1 MPGMSVMLFSLFFTL
16 SAFAISA
23 NAVPPLISTL
33 AAGFGI
39 GASNFGFFMALQFG
53 SFALASFA
61 GGFVKERLRLGNHH
75 IVTAGLI
82 IIIAAFFA
90 GTVLLRS
97 ALSLVLWIIPLGLAG
112 GSVETFSSIEISALS
127 APGSS
132 KNMCLSQAFYSAG
145 AFAAP
150 QLVYLCF
157 GAGLGWKATFLLFGL
172 FSAAVSLF
180 FVSVSARQGRFR
192 PQPQAAGPRAQ
203 EARRNT
209 RVFAFLLVLMMVYVS
224 LESLSAAWLSYIFE
238 ARYQLSAR
246 QAAVALMLFWTGMFL
261 GRFCVVFLP
270 TRWTL
275 WPTLLASSLAITAS
289 ALLLALADALAARY
303 AGALLLGVFCG
314 PMWPV
319 IVMTTNVACGSE
331 RRTSTVIGMGAIG
344 FGSGPLLGSLLLRAG
359 QASRFFALQ
368 LVLGVLVLVLC
379 LLAAA
384 SFRARGNR
392 LVGGGRL
399 AV

>member
-1 MPGMSVMLFSLFFTL
+1 MSVTLFSLFFTL

-33 AAGFGI
+33 AAGFGV
-39 GASNFGFFMALQFG
+39 GASNFGFFMTLQFV
-53 SFALASFA
+53 SFSLASFA
-61 GGFVKERLRLGNHH
+61 GGIVKERLRLSNFHV
-75 IVTAGLI
+75 VTAGLI
-82 IIIAAFFA
+82 IIVAAFFA
-90 GTVLLRS
+90 GAVLLRS
-97 ALSLVLWIIPLGLAG
+97 ALSLVLWVVPLGLAG

-132 KNMCLSQAFYSAG
+132 KNMCLSQAFYSVG

-180 FVSVSARQGRFR
+180 FVWAGGRQGGFR
-192 PQPQAAGPRAQ
+192 RRPRAVGQTGQ
-203 EARRNT
+203 EAGKHN
-209 RVFAFLLVLMMVYVS
+209 RVFAFLLVLMLVYVT

-238 ARYQLSAR
+238 ARYRLSAR
-246 QAAVALMLFWTGMFL
+246 EAAVVLMLFWAGVFL
-261 GRFCVVFLP
+261 GRFLIVLLP
-270 TRWTL
+270 VRWTL
-275 WPTLLASSLAITAS
+275 WPTLLVSSLAIVAS
-289 ALLLALADALAARY
+289 ALLLAFVERLAVRH

-319 IVMTTNVACGSE
+319 IVMITSVTCGSE

-344 FGSGPLLGSLLLRAG
+344 FASGPLLGSLLLRAG
-359 QASRFFALQ
+359 QSGRFFALQ
-368 LVLGVLVLVLC
+368 AVLGAVVLALC

-384 SFRARGNR
+384 SYRAREEGPAAAT
-392 LVGGGRL
+392 GS
-399 AV
+399 